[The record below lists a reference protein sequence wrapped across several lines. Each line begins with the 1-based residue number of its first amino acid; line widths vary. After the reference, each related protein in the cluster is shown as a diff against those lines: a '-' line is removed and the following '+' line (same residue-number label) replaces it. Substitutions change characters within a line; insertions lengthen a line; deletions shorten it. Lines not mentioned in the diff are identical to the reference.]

1 MPFRTLFYCGTMYP
15 FCTTNRHRRPYRDLF
30 AVGLCLL
37 LLTVLLLT
45 VLLPAT
51 VALAKAKE
59 TENDGPPEPITVTR
73 TTRDGVELSIRYF
86 PGTEDENTIPIMI
99 IHDWNEEGS
108 DYEEVAR
115 FLQSQGYA
123 VAVPDLRGHGNSTQR
138 VNTRSGKSENLVPEK
153 LRSRDMI
160 NIIRNDLEETK
171 RFLLQEN
178 NEKKLNLQKL
188 CIIGIGRGSLFALN
202 YAVKDW
208 SHKDLVGFKQGKD
221 IKAIVLISPVLSSR
235 GLSAKNAV
243 EHAAF
248 EGHISM
254 LIVAGNNKSALKNAK
269 YIYNRLKNPLT
280 VNDNDISKS
289 TLFLKEKDTKLKGHK
304 LLTEPELNT
313 QEIVNA
319 FIELRLRK
327 STNIPWEER
336 TRPGQ

>member
-1 MPFRTLFYCGTMYP
+1 MPFRTLMYRRTMHP
-15 FCTTNRHRRPYRDLF
+15 FRTTNCHQRPCRDLF
-30 AVGLCLL
+30 AAGLCLL
-37 LLTVLLLT
+37 ARTA
-45 VLLPAT
+45 LLPMAILAVS
-51 VALAKAKE
+51 VAVTKAKE
-59 TENDGPPEPITVTR
+59 AEEDGPPAPITVTR
-73 TTRDGVELSIRYF
+73 TTRDGVGLSIRYF
-86 PGTEDENTIPIMI
+86 PGTEDENTIPVML

-153 LRSRDMI
+153 RRSSDMI
-160 NIIRNDLEETK
+160 HIIRSDLEETK
-171 RFLLQEN
+171 RFLIQEN

-202 YAVKDW
+202 YAIKDW
-208 SHKDLVGFKQGKD
+208 SHKDLVGLKQGKD
-221 IKAIVLISPVLSSR
+221 VKALVLISPVLSAR
-235 GLSAKNAV
+235 GLSAKKAL
-243 EHAAF
+243 EHPAF

-254 LIVAGNNKSALKNAK
+254 LIVAENNKPALKNAK
-269 YIYNRLKNPLT
+269 YIYNRLKKPWT
-280 VNDNDISKS
+280 VNDEDISKS

-313 QEIVNA
+313 QKIVNA

-327 STNIPWEER
+327 STNIPWKER
-336 TRPGQ
+336 KRPGQ